1 MKIKDTITVVPVSL
15 WDFQAFN
22 KLNTMKKIIVSILIF
37 LVLIIPTYAL
47 DLSDYPSFFVKDNDL
62 DVILVV
68 GDKAP
73 ASDVLAQTQVALSLA
88 QFGNALG
95 ISKLASE
102 IEYEEQNII
111 SIGSPCYN
119 PVTEEIMGN
128 PVPCDKELTDGKAF
142 IRMYQ
147 HNDNVQIVIIGYND
161 GATREMANILRDY
174 QEHELKGNEYI
185 INLKPEEEIVEPEEV
200 KEEIIEVKEEIKEES
215 KETEETPQKNVI
227 EVEPKEPPIEK
238 ELNIIVKIIIWLKD
252 LFRIR

>member
-1 MKIKDTITVVPVSL
+1 MKIK
-15 WDFQAFN
+15 DFQAFN
-22 KLNTMKKIIVSILIF
+22 KLNTMKKTIVSILIF
-37 LVLIIPTYAL
+37 LFSINIIYAL
-47 DLSDYPSFFVKDNDL
+47 DLSDYPSFYVKGNDL

-119 PVTEEIMGN
+119 TITEDIMDN
-128 PVPCDKELTDGKAF
+128 PKPCDKELTDGKAF

-147 HNDNVQIVIIGYND
+147 NDENVQIVIMGYNE
-161 GATREMANILRDY
+161 GATREVANILRDY

-185 INLKPEEEIVEPEEV
+185 INLKPEEVIVEPEEV
-200 KEEIIEVKEEIKEES
+200 KEEIIELKEEIKEEA
-215 KETEETPQKNVI
+215 KEVEETPPKNVI
-227 EVEPKEPPIEK
+227 EIEPKEPPIEK
-238 ELNIIVKIIIWLKD
+238 ELNIIEKIIIWLKD
-252 LFRIR
+252 LFRIK

>member
-1 MKIKDTITVVPVSL
+1 MKKTITIILSL
-15 WDFQAFN
+15 I
-22 KLNTMKKIIVSILIF
+22 LSINL
-37 LVLIIPTYAL
+37 TYAL
-47 DLSDYPSFFVKDNDL
+47 DLSDYPSFFVKGNDL

-73 ASDVLAQTQVALSLA
+73 ASDVLAQTQIALSLA
-88 QFGNALG
+88 QFGDALG

-119 PVTEEIMGN
+119 PVTEEIMDN

-161 GATREMANILRDY
+161 GATREVANILRDY
-174 QEHELKGNEYI
+174 REHELKGNEYI
-185 INLKPEEEIVEPEEV
+185 INLKPEEEAVEPEEV
-200 KEEIIEVKEEIKEES
+200 KEEIEELKEEIKEES
-215 KETEETPQKNVI
+215 KEAEETPQKNVI
-227 EVEPKEPPIEK
+227 EVEPKQPPKEK
-238 ELNIIVKIIIWLKD
+238 GLNIIDKIIIWLKD
-252 LFRIR
+252 LFRIK